1 MFLAVY
7 LEMFHGSILQ
17 VAWLYSYLF
26 FTYCAFVLQIYVYFF
41 SYEITPVIS
50 FLQQPSYVIE
60 EFNPTSRYLTALL
73 NTDNL
78 YFDQLVSQ
86 IIISC

>member
-1 MFLAVY
+1 MVLFLLVLY
-7 LEMFHGSILQ
+7 LLCLR
-17 VAWLYSYLF
+17 VADLCL
-26 FTYCAFVLQIYVYFF
+26 F
-41 SYEITPVIS
+41 SYEITPVIP